1 VGRSARLTRYL
12 SKLMPVFRNSTVA
25 LLAAVLCFP
34 ASRALAQQQEGPG
47 ACALPDSI
55 AVEGQARIS
64 ADQVRSDA
72 ELATGV
78 ALNFKSI
85 QRAIRQLYATGNF
98 SDVKVVCR
106 VHDGPPILASI
117 VVQVVER
124 PILGDIEV
132 VGADRV
138 SGRTLKDKIELLIGR
153 PIDAA
158 LVAKTKQRIDSIY
171 EAAGFYLARV
181 TVDTTVV
188 GERSKVTFRVD
199 EGRRLAVSGVRVLG
213 LQNLAPADVVATMKT
228 KPEGFLWFRK
238 GEFDEDTFAGDLT
251 ERVPEFL
258 ARQGFIDGV
267 VERDT
272 LIVDRE
278 RGKGLVELSVRE
290 GPRYS
295 IGAFEALGNR
305 RFSSE
310 EIQRLYPFQPQAISL
325 TDRAKS
331 LLRRRGPSL
340 PPNTFDQSRWDDAT
354 RKVQT
359 AYSNEG
365 YIYARVRPIVDRD
378 TTAGNHVA
386 NLRWEIEEGQPAI
399 VNRVEII
406 GNDHT
411 VESCI
416 RNALL
421 IVPGDVFNQDRL
433 VRSYQNIANLGFF
446 ETPVPN
452 PDTRPDSTGDVDIIF
467 RVKEKQTGNVNFGAS
482 AGQGL
487 GVGGFIGLQQP
498 NLFGRCKS
506 GSLNWNFGRFQNNFQ
521 LSYTDPQIRLSQ
533 VSGTVS
539 AYRTQNR
546 FQGIGGFSNFN
557 GGFGQPIQT
566 GMSLQLGF
574 PVPQSPYT
582 RLFLSYGLESVRY
595 GSSGFLGD
603 VRSQFTGSN
612 IRSYVGATVGYDTR
626 IDLPFAS
633 AGGQRTFTAQFNGL
647 GGTSRFQRYSLDL
660 SNFATL
666 TQIGGSKPGSQP
678 IKIVAGVKVR
688 SGAVIGDAG
697 AFRFT
702 QQFNMGGVQ
711 FGEPLRGYPEFSI
724 TPDGFVPDASSN
736 QQAFNN
742 PGAAFFSSTAE
753 LGVRLNSSFY
763 VNTFV
768 DAGNVYRRVQQFDPS
783 RLFRGA
789 GIGLSTVT
797 PLGPLGLDWAYGFDR
812 IDTFGRKKPA
822 WQLHFRLGG
831 QSF

>member
-1 VGRSARLTRYL
+1 
-12 SKLMPVFRNSTVA
+12 MPVFRHSAAAIV
-25 LLAAVLCFP
+25 AAVLCLP
-34 ASRALAQQQEGPG
+34 VSRAHAQQEGPG

-55 AVEGQARIS
+55 VVAGNLRTTNEQIL
-64 ADQVRSDA
+64 SDA
-72 ELATGV
+72 EMATGV
-78 ALNFKSI
+78 ALNFKVV
-85 QRAIRQLYATGNF
+85 QRAIKALYATGNF
-98 SDVKVVCR
+98 SDVQVGCR
-106 VHDGPPILASI
+106 VHDGPPILATI
-117 VVQVVER
+117 VITVTER
-124 PILGDIEV
+124 PILGDVDVI
-132 VGADRV
+132 GGDRIATRV
-138 SGRTLKDKIELLIGR
+138 LKDKVDLLIGR
-153 PIDAA
+153 PVDAA
-158 LVAKTKQRIDSIY
+158 LVARTKQRLDSIY
-171 EAAGFYLARV
+171 EAAGYYLHRI
-181 TVDTTVV
+181 TVDTTAI
-188 GERSKVTFRVD
+188 GDQRAKVTFRVS
-199 EGRRLAVSGVRVLG
+199 EGRRLAVSGVRVNG
-213 LQNLAPADVVATMKT
+213 LKTLAPADVVATMKT

-238 GEFDEDTFAGDLT
+238 GEFDEDTFTGDLT
-251 ERVPEFL
+251 ERIPQFL

-272 LIVDRE
+272 LLVNRE
-278 RGKGLVELSVRE
+278 LGKGLLDLQIRE

-305 RFSSE
+305 RFSTE
-310 EIQRLYPFQPQAISL
+310 EIQRLYPFQPQSISL
-325 TDRAKS
+325 RERAFS
-331 LLRRRGPSL
+331 LLRRKGPSL
-340 PPNTFDQSRWDDAT
+340 PPNTFDQGRWEDGT
-354 RKVQT
+354 QKVQT

-378 TTAGNHVA
+378 TTAGKHVA

-399 VNRVEII
+399 VNRVEIL

-433 VRSYQNIANLGFF
+433 VRSFQNIGNLGFF
-446 ETPVPN
+446 ETPIPN

-521 LSYTDPQIRLSQ
+521 MAYTDPQIRLSQ
-533 VSGTVS
+533 VSGTLS

-566 GMSLQLGF
+566 GFSLQLGF
-574 PVPQSPYT
+574 PIPQSPYT
-582 RLFLSYGLESVRY
+582 RVFLTYGLEGVRF
-595 GSSGFLGD
+595 GASGFLGEQASQFSGAN
-603 VRSQFTGSN
+603 VRSYIGT
-612 IRSYVGATVGYDTR
+612 TLGYDTR

-633 AGGQRTFTAQFNGL
+633 AGAQRTFTAQFNGL
-647 GGTSRFQRYSLDL
+647 GGTSRFQRYSIDMR
-660 SNFATL
+660 NFATL
-666 TQIGGSKPGSQP
+666 TQIGGNKPGSQP
-678 IKIVAGVKVR
+678 IKVVAGLTVR
-688 SGAVIGDAG
+688 SGAVLGDAG

-724 TPDGFVPDASSN
+724 TPDGFLPDAN
-736 QQAFNN
+736 ANAAAFQN

-753 LGVRLNSSFY
+753 VGIRFNSMFY
-763 VNTFV
+763 INGFF
-768 DAGNVYRRVQQFDPS
+768 DAGNVYRRVQQFDPT

-797 PLGPLGLDWAYGFDR
+797 PLGPLGLDWARGLDR
-812 IDTFGRKKPA
+812 VDSFGRPAPA

-831 QSF
+831 QTF

>member
-1 VGRSARLTRYL
+1 
-12 SKLMPVFRNSTVA
+12 MPVFRRLACAIVA
-25 LLAAVLCFP
+25 TALSAPFSSAA
-34 ASRALAQQQEGPG
+34 AQQEGPG
-47 ACALPDSI
+47 PCALPDSI
-55 AVEGQARIS
+55 VPEGMTRVTAEQIRT
-64 ADQVRSDA
+64 DA
-72 ELATGV
+72 GLLPGT

-85 QRAIRQLYATGNF
+85 QRAIKQLYTTGAF
-98 SDVKVVCR
+98 SDVQIACR
-106 VHDGPPILASI
+106 VHDGPPIMATI
-117 VVQVVER
+117 VLRVTEH
-124 PILGDIEV
+124 PILGDVDV
-132 VGADRV
+132 VGGDRI
-138 SGRTLKDKIELLIGR
+138 STRTLKDKVELLIGR
-153 PIDAA
+153 PVDAS
-158 LVAKTKQRIDSIY
+158 LVAKTRQRLDSIY
-171 EAAGFYLARV
+171 EAAGYFLARV
-181 TVDTTVV
+181 TVDTTAMPD
-188 GERSKVTFRVD
+188 ERVKIVFRVD
-199 EGRRLAVSGVRVLG
+199 EGRRLAISGIRVTG
-213 LQNLAPADVVATMKT
+213 LTNLAPADVVAAMKT

-238 GEFDEDTFAGDLT
+238 GEFDEDAFAGDLT
-251 ERVPEFL
+251 ERIPEFL
-258 ARQGFIDGV
+258 GKQGFIDGA

-272 LIVDRE
+272 LVVDRE
-278 RGKGLVELSVRE
+278 RGKGLIELGVRE

-295 IGAFEALGNR
+295 IGSFEAIGNR
-305 RFSSE
+305 RFSTE
-310 EIQRLYPFQPQAISL
+310 EIQRLYPFQAQAVSL
-325 TDRAKS
+325 TARAKS
-331 LLRRRGPSL
+331 LLRRKGPSL
-340 PPNTFDQSRWDDAT
+340 PPNTFDQGRWDEGT

-378 TTAGNHVA
+378 TTGGKHVA
-386 NLRWEIEEGQPAI
+386 NLRWEVEEGQPAI
-399 VNRVEII
+399 VNRVEIL

-433 VRSYQNIANLGFF
+433 IRSYQNLSNLGFF
-446 ETPVPN
+446 ESPVPN
-452 PDTRPDSTGDVDIIF
+452 PDTRPDSSGDVDIIF

-521 LSYTDPQIRLSQ
+521 MSYTDPQIRLSQ
-533 VSGTVS
+533 VSGTLS

-566 GMSLQLGF
+566 GFSLQLGF
-574 PVPQSPYT
+574 PIPQSPYT
-582 RLFLSYGLESVRY
+582 RLFVTYGLEAVRF
-595 GSSGFLGD
+595 GASGFLGEA
-603 VRSQFTGSN
+603 RQQFTGSN
-612 IRSYVGATVGYDTR
+612 VRSYVGGSLGYDTR
-626 IDLPFAS
+626 VDLPFAS
-633 AGGQRTFTAQFNGL
+633 AGSQRTFTAQFNGL

-660 SNFATL
+660 KNYATIA
-666 TQIGGSKPGSQP
+666 QIGGSKPGSQP
-678 IKIVAGVKVR
+678 IKIVAGLTVR
-688 SGAVIGDAG
+688 SGAVLGQSG

-724 TPDGFVPDASSN
+724 TPDGYLADANTN
-736 QQAFNN
+736 QSAFNN

-753 LGVRLNSSFY
+753 VGIRFNSAFY
-763 VNTFV
+763 VNGFF
-768 DAGNVYRRVQQFDPS
+768 DAGNVYRRVQQFDPT
-783 RLFRGA
+783 RLFRGT

-797 PLGPLGLDWAYGFDR
+797 PLGPLGLDWAYGMDR
-812 IDTFGRKKPA
+812 VDLSGRPAPA

>member
-1 VGRSARLTRYL
+1 M
-12 SKLMPVFRNSTVA
+12 LMPVFRHSA
-25 LLAAVLCFP
+25 AAILAAVLCLP
-34 ASRALAQQQEGPG
+34 LSRAAAQQEGPG
-47 ACALPDSI
+47 PCALPDSI
-55 AVEGQARIS
+55 VVEGNLRVTN
-64 ADQVRSDA
+64 DQILSDA

-78 ALNFKSI
+78 ALNFKGV
-85 QRAIRQLYATGNF
+85 QRAIKQLYASGSF
-98 SDVKVVCR
+98 SDVQVGCR

-117 VVQVVER
+117 VIRVVER
-124 PILGDIEV
+124 PILGDVDVI
-132 VGADRV
+132 GGDRIPT
-138 SGRTLKDKIELLIGR
+138 RTLKDKVELLIGR
-153 PIDAA
+153 PVDAA
-158 LVAKTKQRIDSIY
+158 QVANTKQRIDSIY
-171 EAAGFYLARV
+171 EAAGYYLARV
-181 TVDTTVV
+181 TVDTTSL
-188 GERSKVTFRVD
+188 GDQRAKITFRVS
-199 EGRRLAVSGVRVLG
+199 EGRRLAVSGVRVNG
-213 LQNLAPADVVATMKT
+213 LKTLAPADVVSTMKT

-238 GEFDEDTFAGDLT
+238 GEFDEDAFAGDLT
-251 ERVPEFL
+251 ERIPEYL
-258 ARQGFIDGV
+258 ARQGFIDGI

-272 LIVDRE
+272 LLVDRE
-278 RGKGLVELSVRE
+278 RGKGMIELTLRE

-295 IGAFEALGNR
+295 LGTFEALGNR

-310 EIQRLYPFQPQAISL
+310 EIQRLYPFQPQSISL
-325 TDRAKS
+325 TSRAKS
-331 LLRRRGPSL
+331 LLRRRGPSA
-340 PPNTFDQSRWDDAT
+340 PPNTFDQGRWT
-354 RKVQT
+354 EGTQKVQT

-378 TTAGNHVA
+378 TTGGKNVA

-399 VNRVEII
+399 VNRVDIL

-416 RNALL
+416 RNALQIL
-421 IVPGDVFNQDRL
+421 PGDVFSQDRL

-521 LSYTDPQIRLSQ
+521 LAYTDPQIRLSQ

-546 FQGIGGFSNFN
+546 YQGIGGFSNFN

-566 GMSLQLGF
+566 GISLQLGF
-574 PVPQSPYT
+574 PVPQSPYI

-595 GSSGFLGD
+595 GSSGFLGEQAA
-603 VRSQFTGSN
+603 QFSGAN
-612 IRSYVGATVGYDTR
+612 IRSYVGATLGYDTR
-626 IDLPFAS
+626 VDLPFAS
-633 AGGQRTFTAQFNGL
+633 AGAQRTFTAQFNGL

-660 SNFATL
+660 KNYATIA
-666 TQIGGSKPGSQP
+666 QFGGSKPGSQP
-678 IKIVAGVKVR
+678 IKVVAGVTVR
-688 SGAVIGDAG
+688 SGAVLGNAG

-702 QQFNMGGVQ
+702 QQFNLGGVQ

-724 TPDGFVPDASSN
+724 TPDGYLPDANSN
-736 QQAFNN
+736 SAAFNN

-753 LGVRLNSSFY
+753 MGIRFNGMFY
-763 VNTFV
+763 VNGFF
-768 DAGNVYRRVQQFDPS
+768 DAGNVYRRVQQFNPT
-783 RLFRGA
+783 RLFRGT

-797 PLGPLGLDWAYGFDR
+797 PLGPLGLDWAYGMDR
-812 IDTFGRKKPA
+812 IDNLGRPAPA

-831 QSF
+831 QQF

>member
-1 VGRSARLTRYL
+1 
-12 SKLMPVFRNSTVA
+12 MPVFRHSTAAIV
-25 LLAAVLCFP
+25 AAVLCLPF
-34 ASRALAQQQEGPG
+34 SRAQAQQQEGPG

-55 AVEGQARIS
+55 AVEGNLRITNE
-64 ADQVRSDA
+64 QILSDA
-72 ELATGV
+72 EMATGV
-78 ALNFKSI
+78 ALNFKVV
-85 QRAIRQLYATGNF
+85 QRAIKALYATGNF
-98 SDVKVVCR
+98 SDVQVGCR

-117 VVQVVER
+117 VIRVTER
-124 PILGDIEV
+124 PILGDVDVI
-132 VGADRV
+132 GGDRIPTRV
-138 SGRTLKDKIELLIGR
+138 LKDKVDLLIGR
-153 PIDAA
+153 PLDAA
-158 LVAKTKQRIDSIY
+158 LVARTKQRLDSIY
-171 EAAGFYLARV
+171 EAAGYYLHRI
-181 TVDTTVV
+181 TVDTTEI
-188 GERSKVTFRVD
+188 GEQRAKVTFRVS
-199 EGRRLAVSGVRVLG
+199 EGRRLAVSGVRVTG
-213 LQNLAPADVVATMKT
+213 LRSLAPADVVATMKT

-238 GEFDEDTFAGDLT
+238 GEFDEDKFTGDLT
-251 ERVPEFL
+251 ERIPQFL

-272 LIVDRE
+272 LLVDRDL
-278 RGKGLVELSVRE
+278 GKGLVDVQLRE
-290 GPRYS
+290 GPRYA
-295 IGAFEALGNR
+295 IGSFEALGNR

-310 EIQRLYPFQPQAISL
+310 EIQRLYPFQPQSISL
-325 TDRAKS
+325 RERAVS
-331 LLRRRGPSL
+331 LLRKKGPSL
-340 PPNTFDQSRWDDAT
+340 PPNTFDQGRWEEGT
-354 RKVQT
+354 QKVQT

-365 YIYARVRPIVDRD
+365 YIYARVRPVVDRD
-378 TTAGNHVA
+378 TTAGKHVA

-399 VNRVEII
+399 VNRVEIL

-433 VRSYQNIANLGFF
+433 VRSYQNIGNLGFF

-521 LSYTDPQIRLSQ
+521 LAYTDPQIRLSQ
-533 VSGTVS
+533 VSGTIS

-566 GMSLQLGF
+566 GFSVQLGF

-582 RLFLSYGLESVRY
+582 RVFLTYGLESVRF
-595 GSSGFLGD
+595 GSSGFLGEQAA
-603 VRSQFTGSN
+603 QFTGAN
-612 IRSYVGATVGYDTR
+612 VRSYVGTTVGYDTR
-626 IDLPFAS
+626 VDLPFAS
-633 AGGQRTFTAQFNGL
+633 AGAQRTFTAQFNGL
-647 GGTSRFQRYSLDL
+647 GGTSRFQRFSLDL
-660 SNFATL
+660 RNYATL
-666 TQIGGSKPGSQP
+666 TQFGGSKPGSQP
-678 IKIVAGVKVR
+678 IKVVAGLTMK
-688 SGAVIGDAG
+688 SGAVLGNAG

-724 TPDGFVPDASSN
+724 TPDGFLPDANSN
-736 QQAFNN
+736 SAAFQN
-742 PGAAFFSSTAE
+742 PGAAFFSTTAE
-753 LGVRLNSSFY
+753 VGIRFNSMFY
-763 VNTFV
+763 INGFF
-768 DAGNVYRRVQQFDPS
+768 DAGNVYRRVQQFDPT
-783 RLFRGA
+783 RLFRGT

-797 PLGPLGLDWAYGFDR
+797 PLGPLGLDWARGLDR
-812 IDTFGRKKPA
+812 VDASGRPAPA

>member
-1 VGRSARLTRYL
+1 
-12 SKLMPVFRNSTVA
+12 M
-25 LLAAVLCFP
+25 AAVLCLP
-34 ASRALAQQQEGPG
+34 LSRAQAQQEGPG

-55 AVEGQARIS
+55 VVEGNLRITN
-64 ADQVRSDA
+64 DQILSDA
-72 ELATGV
+72 EMATGV
-78 ALNFKSI
+78 ALNFKVV
-85 QRAIRQLYATGNF
+85 QRAIKQLYATGNF
-98 SDVKVVCR
+98 SDVQVGCR
-106 VHDGPPILASI
+106 VHDGPPILATI
-117 VVQVVER
+117 VISVAER
-124 PILGDIEV
+124 PILGDVDV
-132 VGADRV
+132 VGGDRIPT
-138 SGRTLKDKIELLIGR
+138 RTLKDKVDLLIGR
-153 PIDAA
+153 PLDAA
-158 LVAKTKQRIDSIY
+158 LVARTKQRLDSIY
-171 EAAGFYLARV
+171 EAAGYYLHRI
-181 TVDTTVV
+181 TVDTAEM
-188 GERSKVTFRVD
+188 GEQRAKVTFRVS
-199 EGRRLAVSGVRVLG
+199 EGRRLAVSGVRVNG
-213 LQNLAPADVVATMKT
+213 LTNLAPADVVSTMKT

-238 GEFDEDTFAGDLT
+238 GEFDEDTFTGDLT
-251 ERVPEFL
+251 ERIPQL
-258 ARQGFIDGV
+258 LGRQGFIDGV

-278 RGKGLVELSVRE
+278 RGKGLVDLSIRE
-290 GPRYS
+290 GPRYALGS
-295 IGAFEALGNR
+295 FEALGNR
-305 RFSSE
+305 RFSTE
-310 EIQRLYPFQPQAISL
+310 EIQRLYPFQPQSISL
-325 TDRAKS
+325 RERAMS
-331 LLRRRGPSL
+331 LLRKKGPST
-340 PPNTFDQSRWDDAT
+340 PPNTFDQGRWEEGT
-354 RKVQT
+354 QKVQT

-378 TTAGNHVA
+378 TTGGKHVA

-399 VNRVEII
+399 VNRVEIL

-433 VRSYQNIANLGFF
+433 VRSYQNIGNLGFF

-506 GSLNWNFGRFQNNFQ
+506 GSLNWNFGRYQNNFQ
-521 LSYTDPQIRLSQ
+521 LAYTDPQIRLSQ
-533 VSGTVS
+533 VSGTIS

-546 FQGIGGFSNFN
+546 YQGIGGFSNFN
-557 GGFGQPIQT
+557 GGYGQPIQT
-566 GMSLQLGF
+566 GFSLQLGF

-582 RLFLSYGLESVRY
+582 RLFLTYGLESVRF

-603 VRSQFTGSN
+603 LAQQFTGSN
-612 IRSYVGATVGYDTR
+612 IRSYVGSTLGYDTR

-633 AGGQRTFTAQFNGL
+633 AGAQRTFTAQFNGL
-647 GGTSRFQRYSLDL
+647 GGTSRFQRYSIDL
-660 SNFATL
+660 KNYATL
-666 TQIGGSKPGSQP
+666 TQFGGSKPGSQP
-678 IKIVAGVKVR
+678 IKVVAGLTVR
-688 SGAVIGDAG
+688 SGAVLGSAG
-697 AFRFT
+697 AFRYT

-724 TPDGFVPDASSN
+724 TPDGYLPDANTNAS
-736 QQAFNN
+736 AFNN

-753 LGVRLNSSFY
+753 VGIRFNSMFY
-763 VNTFV
+763 INGFF
-768 DAGNVYRRVQQFDPS
+768 DAGNVYRRVQQFDPT
-783 RLFRGA
+783 RLFRGT

-797 PLGPLGLDWAYGFDR
+797 PLGPLGLDWARGLDR
-812 IDTFGRKKPA
+812 VDSFGRPAPA

>member
-1 VGRSARLTRYL
+1 
-12 SKLMPVFRNSTVA
+12 MPVFRHLACALVA
-25 LLAAVLCFP
+25 TALSAPLARVA
-34 ASRALAQQQEGPG
+34 AQQEGPG
-47 ACALPDSI
+47 PCALPDSI
-55 AVEGQARIS
+55 VAEGMSRVS
-64 ADQVRSDA
+64 AEQIRTDA
-72 ELATGV
+72 GLLPGT

-85 QRAIRQLYATGNF
+85 QRAIKQLYATGAF
-98 SDVKVVCR
+98 SDVQVTCR
-106 VHDGPPILASI
+106 VHEGPPILATI
-117 VVQVVER
+117 VLKVAEHPV
-124 PILGDIEV
+124 LGDVDV
-132 VGADRV
+132 VGGDRI
-138 SGRTLKDKIELLIGR
+138 STRTLKDKVDLLIGR
-153 PIDAA
+153 PLDAS
-158 LVAKTKQRIDSIY
+158 LVAKTKQRLDSIY
-171 EAAGFYLARV
+171 EAAGYYLARV
-181 TVDTTVV
+181 RVDTSAMDDARVKIV
-188 GERSKVTFRVD
+188 FRVE
-199 EGRRLAVSGVRVLG
+199 EGRRLAVSGIRVLG
-213 LQNLAPADVVATMKT
+213 LENLAPGDVVASMKT

-238 GEFDEDTFAGDLT
+238 GEFDEDAYAGDLT
-251 ERVPEFL
+251 ERIPEL
-258 ARQGFIDGV
+258 LGKQGFIDGT

-278 RGKGLVELSVRE
+278 RGKGMVELSVRE
-290 GPRYS
+290 GPRYTL
-295 IGAFEALGNR
+295 GTFEAIGNR

-310 EIQRLYPFQPQAISL
+310 EIQRLYPFQAQALSL
-325 TDRAKS
+325 TDRAKA
-331 LLRRRGPSL
+331 LLRRKGPSL
-340 PPNTFDQSRWDDAT
+340 PPNTFDQGRWSEGT

-365 YIYARVRPIVDRD
+365 YIYARVRDIVDRD
-378 TTAGNHVA
+378 TVGGKHVA

-399 VNRVEII
+399 VNRVEIL

-433 VRSYQNIANLGFF
+433 IRSYQNLSNLGFF

-467 RVKEKQTGNVNFGAS
+467 RVKEKQTGNINFGAS

-506 GSLNWNFGRFQNNFQ
+506 GALNWNFGRFQNNFQ
-521 LSYTDPQIRLSQ
+521 MSYTDPQIRLSQ
-533 VSGTVS
+533 VSGTIN

-566 GMSLQLGF
+566 GFSLQLGF
-574 PVPQSPYT
+574 PIPQSPFT
-582 RLFLSYGLESVRY
+582 RLFLTYGLESVAF
-595 GSSGFLGD
+595 GASGFLGEQ
-603 VRSQFTGSN
+603 RQQFSGRN
-612 IRSYVGATVGYDTR
+612 IRSYIGASLGYDTR
-626 IDLPFAS
+626 VDLPFAS
-633 AGGQRTFTAQFNGL
+633 AGAQRTLTAQFNGL

-660 SNFATL
+660 RNFATIA
-666 TQIGGSKPGSQP
+666 QIGGTKPGSQP
-678 IKIVAGVKVR
+678 IKIVTGLTVR
-688 SGAVIGDAG
+688 SGAVLGSAG

-724 TPDGFVPDASSN
+724 TPDGFLADANSN
-736 QQAFNN
+736 PAAFNN

-753 LGVRLNSSFY
+753 VGIRFNSMFY
-763 VNTFV
+763 VNGFY
-768 DAGNVYRRVQQFDPS
+768 DAGNVYRRVQQFDPT
-783 RLFRGA
+783 RLFRGS

-812 IDTFGRKKPA
+812 VDRQGRPAPA

-831 QSF
+831 QAF

>member
-1 VGRSARLTRYL
+1 
-12 SKLMPVFRNSTVA
+12 MPVFRHSTAAIV
-25 LLAAVLCFP
+25 AAVLCLPF
-34 ASRALAQQQEGPG
+34 SRAQAQQQEGPG

-55 AVEGQARIS
+55 AVEGNLRITNE
-64 ADQVRSDA
+64 QILSDA
-72 ELATGV
+72 EMATGV
-78 ALNFKSI
+78 ALNFKVV
-85 QRAIRQLYATGNF
+85 QRAIKALYATGNF
-98 SDVKVVCR
+98 SDVQVGCR

-117 VVQVVER
+117 VIRVTER
-124 PILGDIEV
+124 PILGDVDVI
-132 VGADRV
+132 GGDRIPTRV
-138 SGRTLKDKIELLIGR
+138 LKDKVDLLIGR
-153 PIDAA
+153 PLDAA
-158 LVAKTKQRIDSIY
+158 LVARTKQRLDSIY
-171 EAAGFYLARV
+171 EAAGYYLHRI
-181 TVDTTVV
+181 TVDTTEI
-188 GERSKVTFRVD
+188 GEQRAKVTFRVS
-199 EGRRLAVSGVRVLG
+199 EGRRLAVSGVRVTG
-213 LQNLAPADVVATMKT
+213 LRSLAPADVVATMKT

-238 GEFDEDTFAGDLT
+238 GEFDEDKFTGDLT
-251 ERVPEFL
+251 ERIPQFL

-272 LIVDRE
+272 LLVDRDL
-278 RGKGLVELSVRE
+278 GKGLVDVQLRE
-290 GPRYS
+290 GPRYA
-295 IGAFEALGNR
+295 IGSFEALGNR

-310 EIQRLYPFQPQAISL
+310 EIQRLYPFQPQSISWRE
-325 TDRAKS
+325 RAVS
-331 LLRRRGPSL
+331 LLRKKGPSL
-340 PPNTFDQSRWDDAT
+340 PPNTFDQGRWEEGT
-354 RKVQT
+354 QKVQT

-365 YIYARVRPIVDRD
+365 YIYARVRPVVDRD
-378 TTAGNHVA
+378 TTAGKHVA

-399 VNRVEII
+399 VNRVEIL

-433 VRSYQNIANLGFF
+433 VRSYQNIGNLGFF

-521 LSYTDPQIRLSQ
+521 LAYTDPQIRLSQ
-533 VSGTVS
+533 VSGTIS

-566 GMSLQLGF
+566 GFSVQLGF

-582 RLFLSYGLESVRY
+582 RVFLTYGLESVRF
-595 GSSGFLGD
+595 GSSGFLGEQAA
-603 VRSQFTGSN
+603 QFTGAN
-612 IRSYVGATVGYDTR
+612 VRSYVGTTVGYDTR
-626 IDLPFAS
+626 VDLPFAS
-633 AGGQRTFTAQFNGL
+633 AGAQRTFTAQFNGL
-647 GGTSRFQRYSLDL
+647 GGTSRFQRFSLDL
-660 SNFATL
+660 RNYATL
-666 TQIGGSKPGSQP
+666 TQFGGSKPGSQP
-678 IKIVAGVKVR
+678 IKVVAGLTMK
-688 SGAVIGDAG
+688 SGAVLGNAG

-724 TPDGFVPDASSN
+724 TPDGFLPDANNNSA
-736 QQAFNN
+736 AFQN
-742 PGAAFFSSTAE
+742 PGAAFFSTTAE
-753 LGVRLNSSFY
+753 VGIRFNSMFY
-763 VNTFV
+763 INGFF
-768 DAGNVYRRVQQFDPS
+768 DAGNVYRRVQQFDPT
-783 RLFRGA
+783 RLFRGT

-797 PLGPLGLDWAYGFDR
+797 PLGPLGLDWARGLDR
-812 IDTFGRKKPA
+812 VDASGRPAPA

>member
-1 VGRSARLTRYL
+1 
-12 SKLMPVFRNSTVA
+12 MPVFRHSAAAIV
-25 LLAAVLCFP
+25 AAVLILPF
-34 ASRALAQQQEGPG
+34 SRAQAQQEGPG

-55 AVEGQARIS
+55 AVEGNLRATN
-64 ADQVRSDA
+64 DQILSDA

-78 ALNFKSI
+78 ALNFKSV
-85 QRAIRQLYATGNF
+85 QRAIKQLFATGNF
-98 SDVKVVCR
+98 SDVQVACR
-106 VHDGPPILASI
+106 VHEGPPTLATI
-117 VVQVVER
+117 VVKVTER
-124 PILGDIEV
+124 PILGDVDV
-132 VGADRV
+132 VGGDRIPT
-138 SGRTLKDKIELLIGR
+138 RTLKDKVDLLIGR
-153 PIDAA
+153 PVDPA
-158 LVAKTKQRIDSIY
+158 LVARTKQRLDSIY
-171 EAAGFYLARV
+171 EAAGYYLHRI
-181 TVDTTVV
+181 TVDTAMIADQ
-188 GERSKVTFRVD
+188 RAKLTFRVS
-199 EGRRLAVSGVRVLG
+199 EGRRLAVSGVTVNG
-213 LQNLAPADVVATMKT
+213 LTNLAPVDVVATMKT

-238 GEFDEDTFAGDLT
+238 GEFDEDTYSGDLT
-251 ERVPEFL
+251 ERIPEFL
-258 ARQGFIDGV
+258 GRQGFIDGS

-278 RGKGLVELSVRE
+278 RGKGLVDLTVRE

-295 IGAFEALGNR
+295 LGSFEALGNR
-305 RFSSE
+305 RFSTA
-310 EIQRLYPFQPQAISL
+310 EIDRLYPFQPQAISL
-325 TDRAKS
+325 TERAMS
-331 LLRRRGPSL
+331 LLRRKGPSL
-340 PPNTFDQSRWDDAT
+340 PPNTFDQGRWDEGT
-354 RKVQT
+354 KKVQT

-365 YIYARVRPIVDRD
+365 YIYARVRPVVDRD
-378 TTAGNHVA
+378 TTGGKHVA

-399 VNRVEII
+399 VNRVEIL

-433 VRSYQNIANLGFF
+433 VRSYQNLGNLGFF

-521 LSYTDPQIRLSQ
+521 LAYTDPQIRLSQ
-533 VSGTVS
+533 VSGTLS
-539 AYRTQNR
+539 AYHTQNR

-566 GMSLQLGF
+566 GASLQLGF
-574 PVPQSPYT
+574 PIPQSPYT
-582 RLFLSYGLESVRY
+582 RLFLSYGLESVRF
-595 GSSGFLGD
+595 GSSGFLGEQA
-603 VRSQFTGSN
+603 SQFTGAN
-612 IRSYVGATVGYDTR
+612 VRSYVGATVGYDTR
-626 IDLPFAS
+626 VDLPFAS
-633 AGGQRTFTAQFNGL
+633 AGAQRTFTAQFNGL

-660 SNFATL
+660 KNFATL
-666 TQIGGSKPGSQP
+666 TQFGGSKPGSQP
-678 IKIVAGVKVR
+678 IKIVAGLTVK
-688 SGAVIGDAG
+688 SGAVLGSAG

-724 TPDGFVPDASSN
+724 TPDGFQADATNN
-736 QQAFNN
+736 QSAFNN
-742 PGAAFFSSTAE
+742 PGAAFFSTTAE
-753 LGVRLNSSFY
+753 IGIRFNSMFY
-763 VNTFV
+763 VNGFY
-768 DAGNVYRRVQQFDPS
+768 DAGNVYRRVQQFDPT
-783 RLFRGA
+783 RLFRGT

-797 PLGPLGLDWAYGFDR
+797 PLGPLGLDWAYGLDR
-812 IDTFGRKKPA
+812 VDSFGRPAPA

>member
-1 VGRSARLTRYL
+1 
-12 SKLMPVFRNSTVA
+12 MPVFRHLAAASV
-25 LLAAVLCFP
+25 AAVLCLP
-34 ASRALAQQQEGPG
+34 LTTAAAQQQEGPG
-47 ACALPDSI
+47 PCALPDSI
-55 AVEGQARIS
+55 AAEGNLRVTNQQMLTD
-64 ADQVRSDA
+64 AD
-72 ELATGV
+72 LATGV
-78 ALNFKSI
+78 ALNFKSV
-85 QRAIRQLYATGNF
+85 QRAIKALYATGNF
-98 SDVKVVCR
+98 SDVRVGCR
-106 VHDGPPILASI
+106 VHDGPPILATI
-117 VVQVVER
+117 VLSVVER
-124 PILGDIEV
+124 PILGDVDVI
-132 VGADRV
+132 GGDRI
-138 SGRTLKDKIELLIGR
+138 STGTLKDKVDLLIGR
-153 PIDAA
+153 PLDAA
-158 LVAKTKQRIDSIY
+158 LVARTKQRLDSIY
-171 EAAGFYLARV
+171 EAAGYYLHRI
-181 TVDTTVV
+181 TVDTTPL
-188 GERSKVTFRVD
+188 GEQRAKVTFRVS
-199 EGRRLAVSGVRVLG
+199 EGRRLAVSGVRVNG

-238 GEFDEDTFAGDLT
+238 GEFDEDEFGGDLT
-251 ERVPEFL
+251 ERIPAFL

-278 RGKGLVELSVRE
+278 RGKGMVDLTVRE
-290 GPRYS
+290 GPRYALGS
-295 IGAFEALGNR
+295 FEALGNR
-305 RFSSE
+305 RFSTE
-310 EIQRLYPFQPQAISL
+310 EIQRLYPFQPQSISL
-325 TDRAKS
+325 RERAVS
-331 LLRRRGPSL
+331 LLRRKGPSL
-340 PPNTFDQSRWDDAT
+340 PPNTFDQGRWEEGT
-354 RKVQT
+354 QKVQT

-378 TTAGNHVA
+378 TAGGKHVA

-399 VNRVEII
+399 VNRVEIL

-433 VRSYQNIANLGFF
+433 VRSYQNIGNLGFF

-452 PDTRPDSTGDVDIIF
+452 PDTRPDSSGDVDIIF

-487 GVGGFIGLQQP
+487 GIGGFIGLQQP

-521 LSYTDPQIRLSQ
+521 LAYTDPQIRLSQ
-533 VSGTVS
+533 VSGTLS

-546 FQGIGGFSNFN
+546 YQGIGGFSNFN

-566 GMSLQLGF
+566 GFSLQLGF

-582 RLFLSYGLESVRY
+582 RLFVSYGLESVRF
-595 GSSGFLGD
+595 GSSGFLGEQS
-603 VRSQFTGSN
+603 SQFTGAN
-612 IRSYVGATVGYDTR
+612 IRSYVGATAGYDTR
-626 IDLPFAS
+626 VDLPFAS
-633 AGGQRTFTAQFNGL
+633 AGAQRTFTAQFNGL

-660 SNFATL
+660 KNYATL
-666 TQIGGSKPGSQP
+666 AQIGGNKPGSQP
-678 IKIVAGVKVR
+678 IKLVAGLTVR
-688 SGAVIGDAG
+688 SGAVLGQAG

-724 TPDGFVPDASSN
+724 TPDGYLPDANSN
-736 QQAFNN
+736 SAAFNN

-753 LGVRLNSSFY
+753 VGIRFNGMFY
-763 VNTFV
+763 VNGFF
-768 DAGNVYRRVQQFDPS
+768 DAGNVYRRVQQFDPT
-783 RLFRGA
+783 RLFRGT

-797 PLGPLGLDWAYGFDR
+797 PLGPLGLDWAYGMDR
-812 IDTFGRKKPA
+812 VDTFGRPKPA

>member
-1 VGRSARLTRYL
+1 
-12 SKLMPVFRNSTVA
+12 MPVFRHSAAAIV
-25 LLAAVLCFP
+25 AAVLCLPF
-34 ASRALAQQQEGPG
+34 SRAQAQQEGPG

-55 AVEGQARIS
+55 VVAGNLRTTNEQIL
-64 ADQVRSDA
+64 SDA
-72 ELATGV
+72 EMATGV
-78 ALNFKSI
+78 ALNFKVV
-85 QRAIRQLYATGNF
+85 QRAIKALYATGNF
-98 SDVKVVCR
+98 SDVQVGCR
-106 VHDGPPILASI
+106 VHDGPPILATI
-117 VVQVVER
+117 VITVTER
-124 PILGDIEV
+124 PILGDVDVI
-132 VGADRV
+132 GGDRIATRV
-138 SGRTLKDKIELLIGR
+138 LKDKIDLLIGR
-153 PIDAA
+153 PVDAA
-158 LVAKTKQRIDSIY
+158 LVARTKQRLDSIY
-171 EAAGFYLARV
+171 EAAGYYLHRI
-181 TVDTTVV
+181 TVDTTEI
-188 GERSKVTFRVD
+188 GDQRAKVTFRVS
-199 EGRRLAVSGVRVLG
+199 EGRRLAVSGVRVNG
-213 LQNLAPADVVATMKT
+213 LKTLAPADVVATMQT

-238 GEFDEDTFAGDLT
+238 GEFDEDTFTGDLT
-251 ERVPEFL
+251 ERIPQFL

-272 LIVDRE
+272 LLVNRDL
-278 RGKGLVELSVRE
+278 GKGLVDLQIRE

-305 RFSSE
+305 RFSTE
-310 EIQRLYPFQPQAISL
+310 EIQRLYPFQPQSISL
-325 TDRAKS
+325 RERAVS
-331 LLRRRGPSL
+331 LLRKKGPSL
-340 PPNTFDQSRWDDAT
+340 PPNTFDQGRWEDGT
-354 RKVQT
+354 QKVQT

-378 TTAGNHVA
+378 TTAGKHVA

-399 VNRVEII
+399 VNRVEIL

-433 VRSYQNIANLGFF
+433 VRSFQNIGNLGFF
-446 ETPVPN
+446 ETPIPN

-521 LSYTDPQIRLSQ
+521 MAYTDPQIRLSQ
-533 VSGTVS
+533 VSGTLS

-566 GMSLQLGF
+566 GFSLQLGF
-574 PVPQSPYT
+574 PIPQSPYT
-582 RLFLSYGLESVRY
+582 RVFLTYGLESVRF
-595 GSSGFLGD
+595 GASGFLGEQASQFSGAN
-603 VRSQFTGSN
+603 VRSYIGT
-612 IRSYVGATVGYDTR
+612 TLGYDTR

-633 AGGQRTFTAQFNGL
+633 AGAQRTFTAQFNGL
-647 GGTSRFQRYSLDL
+647 GGTSRFQRYSIDMR
-660 SNFATL
+660 NFATL
-666 TQIGGSKPGSQP
+666 TQIGGNKPGSQP
-678 IKIVAGVKVR
+678 IKVVAGLTVR
-688 SGAVIGDAG
+688 SGAVLGDAG

-724 TPDGFVPDASSN
+724 TPDGFLPDAN
-736 QQAFNN
+736 ANAAAFQN

-753 LGVRLNSSFY
+753 VGIRFNSMFY
-763 VNTFV
+763 INGFF
-768 DAGNVYRRVQQFDPS
+768 DAGNVYRRVQQFDPT

-797 PLGPLGLDWAYGFDR
+797 PLGPLGLDWARGLDR
-812 IDTFGRKKPA
+812 VDSFGRPAPA

-831 QSF
+831 QTF

>member
-1 VGRSARLTRYL
+1 
-12 SKLMPVFRNSTVA
+12 MPVFRHSAAAIV
-25 LLAAVLCFP
+25 AAVLCLP
-34 ASRALAQQQEGPG
+34 LSRAMAQQEGPG

-55 AVEGQARIS
+55 VVEGNLRITN
-64 ADQVRSDA
+64 DQILSDA
-72 ELATGV
+72 EMATGV
-78 ALNFKSI
+78 ALNFKVV
-85 QRAIRQLYATGNF
+85 QRAIKALYATGNF
-98 SDVKVVCR
+98 SDVQVGCR

-117 VVQVVER
+117 VLRVAEH
-124 PILGDIEV
+124 PILGDVDVI
-132 VGADRV
+132 GGDRV
-138 SGRTLKDKIELLIGR
+138 PNRTLKDKVDLLIGR
-153 PIDAA
+153 PVDAA
-158 LVAKTKQRIDSIY
+158 LVARTKQRLDSIY
-171 EAAGFYLARV
+171 EAAGYYLHRV
-181 TVDTTVV
+181 TVDTTMI
-188 GERSKVTFRVD
+188 GDQRAKITFRVS
-199 EGRRLAVSGVRVLG
+199 EGRRLAVSGVRITG
-213 LQNLAPADVVATMKT
+213 LQTLAPADVVATMKT

-238 GEFDEDTFAGDLT
+238 GEFDEDTFTGDLT
-251 ERVPEFL
+251 ERIPQFL

-267 VERDT
+267 VERDS
-272 LIVDRE
+272 LLVDRE
-278 RGKGLVELSVRE
+278 LGKGLVDVQLRE
-290 GPRYS
+290 GPRYA
-295 IGAFEALGNR
+295 IGSFEALGNR
-305 RFSSE
+305 RFSTE
-310 EIQRLYPFQPQAISL
+310 EIQRLYPFQPQTISL
-325 TDRAKS
+325 RERAVS
-331 LLRRRGPSL
+331 LLRKKGPSL
-340 PPNTFDQSRWDDAT
+340 PPNTFDQGRWEDGT
-354 RKVQT
+354 QKVQT

-378 TTAGNHVA
+378 TTGGKHVA

-399 VNRVEII
+399 VNRVEIL

-433 VRSYQNIANLGFF
+433 VRSYQNIGNLGFF

-521 LSYTDPQIRLSQ
+521 LAYTDPQIRLSQ

-566 GMSLQLGF
+566 GFSVQLGF

-582 RLFLSYGLESVRY
+582 RLFLTYGLESVRF
-595 GSSGFLGD
+595 GESGFLGE
-603 VRSQFTGSN
+603 VASQFSGAN
-612 IRSYVGATVGYDTR
+612 VRSYVGTTVGYDTR
-626 IDLPFAS
+626 VDLPFAS
-633 AGGQRTFTAQFNGL
+633 AGAQRTFTAQFNGL
-647 GGTSRFQRYSLDL
+647 GGTSRFQRYSLDFR
-660 SNFATL
+660 NYATL
-666 TQIGGSKPGSQP
+666 TQFGGNKPGSQP
-678 IKIVAGVKVR
+678 IKVVAGLTVR
-688 SGAVIGDAG
+688 SGAVLGSAG

-724 TPDGFVPDASSN
+724 TPSGFLPDANANS
-736 QQAFNN
+736 QAFQN

-753 LGVRLNSSFY
+753 VGIRFNSMFY
-763 VNTFV
+763 INGFF
-768 DAGNVYRRVQQFDPS
+768 DAGNVYRRVQQFDPT
-783 RLFRGA
+783 RLFRGT

-797 PLGPLGLDWAYGFDR
+797 PLGPLGLDWARGLDR
-812 IDTFGRKKPA
+812 VDSFGRPAPA

>member
-1 VGRSARLTRYL
+1 
-12 SKLMPVFRNSTVA
+12 MPVFRHSAAAIV
-25 LLAAVLCFP
+25 AAVLCLPF
-34 ASRALAQQQEGPG
+34 SRAQAQQEGPG

-55 AVEGQARIS
+55 VVAGNLRATNEQIL
-64 ADQVRSDA
+64 SDA
-72 ELATGV
+72 EMATGV
-78 ALNFKSI
+78 ALNFKVV
-85 QRAIRQLYATGNF
+85 QRAIKALYATGNF
-98 SDVKVVCR
+98 SDVQVGCR
-106 VHDGPPILASI
+106 VHEGPPILATI
-117 VVQVVER
+117 VITVTER
-124 PILGDIEV
+124 PILGDVDVI
-132 VGADRV
+132 GGDRIATRV
-138 SGRTLKDKIELLIGR
+138 LKDKIDLLIGR
-153 PIDAA
+153 PVDAA
-158 LVAKTKQRIDSIY
+158 LVARTKQRLDSIY
-171 EAAGFYLARV
+171 EAAGYYLHRI
-181 TVDTTVV
+181 TVDTTEI
-188 GERSKVTFRVD
+188 GDQRAKVTFRVS
-199 EGRRLAVSGVRVLG
+199 EGRRLAVSGVRING
-213 LQNLAPADVVATMKT
+213 LTNLAPADVVATMKT

-238 GEFDEDTFAGDLT
+238 GEFDEDTFTGDLT
-251 ERVPEFL
+251 ERIPQFL

-272 LIVDRE
+272 LLVNRDL
-278 RGKGLVELSVRE
+278 GKGLVDLQIRE

-305 RFSSE
+305 RFSTE
-310 EIQRLYPFQPQAISL
+310 EIQRLYPFQPQSISL
-325 TDRAKS
+325 RERAFS
-331 LLRRRGPSL
+331 LLRKKGPSL
-340 PPNTFDQSRWDDAT
+340 PPNTFDQGRWEDGT
-354 RKVQT
+354 QKVQT

-378 TTAGNHVA
+378 TTAGKHVA

-399 VNRVEII
+399 VNRVEIL

-433 VRSYQNIANLGFF
+433 VRSFQNIGNLGFF
-446 ETPVPN
+446 ETPIPN

-521 LSYTDPQIRLSQ
+521 MAYTDPQIRLSQ
-533 VSGTVS
+533 VSGTLS

-566 GMSLQLGF
+566 GFSLQLGF
-574 PVPQSPYT
+574 PIPQSPYT
-582 RLFLSYGLESVRY
+582 RVFLTYGLESVRF
-595 GSSGFLGD
+595 GASGFLGEQASQFSGAN
-603 VRSQFTGSN
+603 VRSYIGT
-612 IRSYVGATVGYDTR
+612 TLGYDTR

-633 AGGQRTFTAQFNGL
+633 AGAQRTFTAQFNGL
-647 GGTSRFQRYSLDL
+647 GGTSRFQRYSIDMR
-660 SNFATL
+660 NFATL
-666 TQIGGSKPGSQP
+666 TQIGGNKPGSQP
-678 IKIVAGVKVR
+678 IKVVAGLTVR
-688 SGAVIGDAG
+688 SGAVLGDAG

-724 TPDGFVPDASSN
+724 TPDGFLPDAN
-736 QQAFNN
+736 ANAAAFQN

-753 LGVRLNSSFY
+753 VGIRFNSMFY
-763 VNTFV
+763 INGFF
-768 DAGNVYRRVQQFDPS
+768 DAGNVYRRVQQFDPT

-797 PLGPLGLDWAYGFDR
+797 PLGPLGLDWARGLDR
-812 IDTFGRKKPA
+812 VDSFGRPAPA

-831 QSF
+831 QTF

>member
-1 VGRSARLTRYL
+1 
-12 SKLMPVFRNSTVA
+12 MPVSRHSAAA
-25 LLAAVLCFP
+25 LAAAVLCLPF
-34 ASRALAQQQEGPG
+34 SRAAAQQEGPG
-47 ACALPDSI
+47 PCALPDSI
-55 AVEGQARIS
+55 VVEGNLRITN
-64 ADQVRSDA
+64 DQILADA
-72 ELATGV
+72 EMATGI
-78 ALNFKSI
+78 ALNFKSV
-85 QRAIRQLYATGNF
+85 QRAIKQLYQTGSF
-98 SDVKVVCR
+98 SDVQVGCR

-117 VVQVVER
+117 VIRVAER
-124 PILGDIEV
+124 PILGDVDVI
-132 VGADRV
+132 GGDRI
-138 SGRTLKDKIELLIGR
+138 STRTLKDKVDLLIGR
-153 PIDAA
+153 PVDAA

-181 TVDTTVV
+181 TVDTTTLADQ
-188 GERSKVTFRVD
+188 RAKVTFRVS
-199 EGRRLAVSGVRVLG
+199 EGRRLAVSGIRVNG
-213 LQNLAPADVVATMKT
+213 LHTLAPKDVVATMKT

-238 GEFDEDTFAGDLT
+238 GEFDEDNFAGDLT
-251 ERVPEFL
+251 ERIPEFL
-258 ARQGFIDGV
+258 GKQGFIDGV

-272 LIVDRE
+272 LVVDRE
-278 RGKGLVELSVRE
+278 RGKGLIDLQIRE
-290 GPRYS
+290 GARYAL
-295 IGAFEALGNR
+295 GTFEALGNR
-305 RFSSE
+305 RFSTE
-310 EIQRLYPFQPQAISL
+310 EVQRLYPFQPQSLSL
-325 TDRAKS
+325 TERAKA
-331 LLRRRGPSL
+331 LLRRKGPSL
-340 PPNTFDQSRWDDAT
+340 PANTFDQGRWDEGT
-354 RKVQT
+354 RKMQT

-378 TTAGNHVA
+378 SANGKHVA

-399 VNRVEII
+399 VNRVEIL

-452 PDTRPDSTGDVDIIF
+452 PDTRPDSSGDVDIIF

-506 GSLNWNFGRFQNNFQ
+506 GTVNWNFGRFQNNFQ
-521 LSYTDPQIRLSQ
+521 LSYSDPQIRLSQ
-533 VSGTVS
+533 VSGTVN

-546 FQGIGGFSNFN
+546 YQSIGGFSNFN
-557 GGFGQPIQT
+557 GGYGQPIQT

-582 RLFLSYGLESVRY
+582 RLFLTYGLESVRY
-595 GSSGFLGD
+595 GSAGFLGELA
-603 VRSQFTGSN
+603 SQFQGAN

-626 IDLPFAS
+626 VDLPFAS
-633 AGGQRTFTAQFNGL
+633 AGASRSFTAQFNGL

-660 SNFATL
+660 KNYATL
-666 TQIGGSKPGSQP
+666 ASIGGSKPGSQP
-678 IKIVAGVKVR
+678 IKVVAGLTVR
-688 SGAVIGDAG
+688 SGAVLGNAG

-711 FGEPLRGYPEFSI
+711 YGEPLRGYPEFSI
-724 TPDGFVPDASSN
+724 TPDGYLPDATTNS
-736 QQAFNN
+736 AAYTN

-753 LGVRLNSSFY
+753 VGIRFNAMFY
-763 VNTFV
+763 VNGFF
-768 DAGNVYRRVQQFDPS
+768 DAGNVYRRVQQFDPT
-783 RLFRGA
+783 RLFRGT

-797 PLGPLGLDWAYGFDR
+797 PLGPLGLDWAYGMDR
-812 IDTFGRKKPA
+812 VDTFGRPAPA

>member
-1 VGRSARLTRYL
+1 
-12 SKLMPVFRNSTVA
+12 MPVFRHSAAAIV
-25 LLAAVLCFP
+25 AAVLCLPF
-34 ASRALAQQQEGPG
+34 SRAAAQQEGPG
-47 ACALPDSI
+47 PCALPDSI
-55 AVEGQARIS
+55 VVEGNLRVTN
-64 ADQVRSDA
+64 DQILADA
-72 ELATGV
+72 EMATGI
-78 ALNFKSI
+78 ALNFKSV
-85 QRAIRQLYATGNF
+85 QRAIKQLYQTGNF
-98 SDVKVVCR
+98 SDVQVGCR

-117 VVQVVER
+117 VIRVAER
-124 PILGDIEV
+124 PILGDVDVI
-132 VGADRV
+132 GGDRI
-138 SGRTLKDKIELLIGR
+138 STRTLKDKVELLIGR
-153 PIDAA
+153 PVDAA

-181 TVDTTVV
+181 TVDTTQLADQ
-188 GERSKVTFRVD
+188 RAKVTFRVS
-199 EGRRLAVSGVRVLG
+199 EGRRLAVSGVRVNG
-213 LQNLAPADVVATMKT
+213 LHTLAPADVVATMKT

-238 GEFDEDTFAGDLT
+238 GEFDEDNFAGDLT
-251 ERVPEFL
+251 ERIPEFL
-258 ARQGFIDGV
+258 GKQGFIDGV

-272 LIVDRE
+272 LVVDRE
-278 RGKGLVELSVRE
+278 RGKGLIDLQIRE
-290 GPRYS
+290 GPRYAL
-295 IGAFEALGNR
+295 GAFEALGNR

-310 EIQRLYPFQPQAISL
+310 EIQRLYPFQPQSLSL
-325 TDRAKS
+325 TERAKA
-331 LLRRRGPSL
+331 LLRRKGPSL
-340 PPNTFDQSRWDDAT
+340 PPNTFDQGRWEEGT
-354 RKVQT
+354 RKMQT

-365 YIYARVRPIVDRD
+365 YIYAHVRPIVDRD
-378 TTAGNHVA
+378 STNGKHVA

-399 VNRVEII
+399 VNRVEIL

-452 PDTRPDSTGDVDIIF
+452 PDTRPDSSGDVDIIF

-506 GSLNWNFGRFQNNFQ
+506 GTVNWNFGRYQNNFQ
-521 LSYTDPQIRLSQ
+521 LSYSDPQIRLSR

-546 FQGIGGFSNFN
+546 YQSIGGFSNFN
-557 GGFGQPIQT
+557 GGYGQPIQT
-566 GMSLQLGF
+566 GMSVQLGF

-582 RLFLSYGLESVRY
+582 HLFLTYGLESVRY
-595 GSSGFLGD
+595 GSAGFLGALA
-603 VRSQFTGSN
+603 SQYQGAN

-626 IDLPFAS
+626 VDLPFAS
-633 AGGQRTFTAQFNGL
+633 AGASRSFTAQFNGL
-647 GGTSRFQRYSLDL
+647 GGTSRFQRFSLDL
-660 SNFATL
+660 KNYATL
-666 TQIGGSKPGSQP
+666 ASIGGSKPGSQP
-678 IKIVAGVKVR
+678 LKVVAGLTVR
-688 SGAVIGDAG
+688 SGAVLGNAG
-697 AFRFT
+697 AFRYT

-711 FGEPLRGYPEFSI
+711 YGEPLRGYPEFSI
-724 TPDGFVPDASSN
+724 TPDGYLPDATTSS
-736 QQAFNN
+736 AAYTN

-753 LGVRLNSSFY
+753 VGIRFNSMFY
-763 VNTFV
+763 VNGFF
-768 DAGNVYRRVQQFDPS
+768 DAGNVYRRVQQFDPT
-783 RLFRGA
+783 RLFRGT

-797 PLGPLGLDWAYGFDR
+797 PLGPLGLDWAYGMDR
-812 IDTFGRKKPA
+812 VDTFGRPAPA

>member
-1 VGRSARLTRYL
+1 
-12 SKLMPVFRNSTVA
+12 MPVFRHSAAAIV
-25 LLAAVLCFP
+25 AAVLCLP
-34 ASRALAQQQEGPG
+34 LSRAAAQGEGPG
-47 ACALPDSI
+47 PCALPDSI
-55 AVEGQARIS
+55 VVEGNLRVTN
-64 ADQVRSDA
+64 DQILSDA
-72 ELATGV
+72 EMATGI
-78 ALNFKSI
+78 ALNFKSV
-85 QRAIRQLYATGNF
+85 QRAIKQLYATGNY
-98 SDVKVVCR
+98 SDVQVGCR

-117 VVQVVER
+117 VIKVVER
-124 PILGDIEV
+124 PILGDVDVI
-132 VGADRV
+132 GGDRI
-138 SGRTLKDKIELLIGR
+138 STRTLKDKVELLIGR
-153 PIDAA
+153 PVDAA
-158 LVAKTKQRIDSIY
+158 LVARTRQRLDSIY
-171 EAAGFYLARV
+171 EAAGYYLHRI
-181 TVDTTVV
+181 TVDTTMLADQ
-188 GERSKVTFRVD
+188 RAKVTFRVS
-199 EGRRLAVSGVRVLG
+199 EGRRLAVSGIQVNG
-213 LQNLAPADVVATMKT
+213 LNTLAPVDVVATMKT

-238 GEFDEDTFAGDLT
+238 GEFDEDAFAGDLT
-251 ERVPEFL
+251 ERIPEFL
-258 ARQGFIDGV
+258 GRQGFIDGV

-278 RGKGLVELSVRE
+278 RGKGLVDLSVRE

-295 IGAFEALGNR
+295 LGVFEALGNR

-310 EIQRLYPFQPQAISL
+310 EIQRLYPFQPQSISL
-325 TDRAKS
+325 TERAKG
-331 LLRRRGPSL
+331 LLRRKGPSV
-340 PPNTFDQSRWDDAT
+340 PPNTFDQGKWDEGT

-378 TTAGNHVA
+378 TSGGKHLA

-399 VNRVEII
+399 VNRVEIL

-421 IVPGDVFNQDRL
+421 VVPGDVFNQDRL
-433 VRSYQNIANLGFF
+433 IRSYQNIGNLGFF
-446 ETPVPN
+446 EAPVPN
-452 PDTRPDSTGDVDIIF
+452 PDTRPDSSGDVDIIF

-521 LSYTDPQIRLSQ
+521 LAYTDPQIRLSQ

-566 GMSLQLGF
+566 GFSLQLGF

-582 RLFLSYGLESVRY
+582 RLFVTYGLESVRF
-595 GSSGFLGD
+595 GSSGFLGEARD
-603 VRSQFTGSN
+603 QFTGAN
-612 IRSYVGATVGYDTR
+612 IRSYIGGTLGYDTR
-626 IDLPFAS
+626 VDLPFAS
-633 AGGQRTFTAQFNGL
+633 AGAQRTLTAQFNGL
-647 GGTSRFQRYSLDL
+647 GGTSRFQRFSLDL
-660 SNFATL
+660 KNYATL
-666 TQIGGSKPGSQP
+666 AQIGGSKPGSQP
-678 IKIVAGVKVR
+678 IKLVAGLTVR
-688 SGAVIGDAG
+688 SGAVLGSAG

-724 TPDGFVPDASSN
+724 TPDGYLPDANTN

-742 PGAAFFSSTAE
+742 PGAAFFASTAE
-753 LGVRLNSSFY
+753 VGIRFNSMFY
-763 VNTFV
+763 VNGFF
-768 DAGNVYRRVQQFDPS
+768 DAGNVYGRVQQFDPT
-783 RLFRGA
+783 RLFRGT

-797 PLGPLGLDWAYGFDR
+797 PLGPLGLDWAYGIDR
-812 IDTFGRKKPA
+812 VDTFGRPAPA

-831 QSF
+831 QQF

>member
-1 VGRSARLTRYL
+1 
-12 SKLMPVFRNSTVA
+12 MPVFRHSAAAIV
-25 LLAAVLCFP
+25 AAVLCLP
-34 ASRALAQQQEGPG
+34 LSRAAAQQEGPG
-47 ACALPDSI
+47 PCALPDSI
-55 AVEGQARIS
+55 AVEGNLRITS
-64 ADQVRSDA
+64 DQIRSDA
-72 ELATGV
+72 EMATGV
-78 ALNFKSI
+78 ALNFKSV
-85 QRAIRQLYATGNF
+85 QRAIKALYTTGNF
-98 SDVKVVCR
+98 SDVRVGCR
-106 VHDGPPILASI
+106 VHDGPPILATI
-117 VVQVVER
+117 VLVVTER
-124 PILGDIEV
+124 PILGDVDV
-132 VGADRV
+132 VGGDRI
-138 SGRTLKDKIELLIGR
+138 STRTLKDKVDLLIGR
-153 PIDAA
+153 PVDAA
-158 LVAKTKQRIDSIY
+158 LVAKTKQRLDSIY
-171 EAAGFYLARV
+171 EAAGYYLHRI
-181 TVDTTVV
+181 TVDTASL
-188 GERSKVTFRVD
+188 GDQRAKLTFRVS
-199 EGRRLAVSGVRVLG
+199 EGRRLAVSGVRVNG
-213 LQNLAPADVVATMKT
+213 LTNLAPADVVSTMKT

-238 GEFDEDTFAGDLT
+238 GEFDEDVFAGDLT
-251 ERVPEFL
+251 ERIPTL
-258 ARQGFIDGV
+258 LGRQGFIDGV

-278 RGKGLVELSVRE
+278 RGKGLVDLTIRE

-295 IGAFEALGNR
+295 LGAFEALGNR

-310 EIQRLYPFQPQAISL
+310 EIQRLYPFQPQSISL
-325 TDRAKS
+325 RERAIG
-331 LLRRRGPSL
+331 LLRKKGPSL
-340 PPNTFDQSRWDDAT
+340 PPNTFDQGRWDEGT
-354 RKVQT
+354 QKVQT

-378 TTAGNHVA
+378 TTGGKHVA

-399 VNRVEII
+399 VNRVEIL

-433 VRSYQNIANLGFF
+433 VRSYQNIGNLGFF

-487 GVGGFIGLQQP
+487 GIGGFIGLQQP

-546 FQGIGGFSNFN
+546 YQGIGGFSNFN

-566 GMSLQLGF
+566 GFSLQLGF

-582 RLFLSYGLESVRY
+582 RLFVSYGLEAVRF

-603 VRSQFTGSN
+603 QATQFSGAN
-612 IRSYVGATVGYDTR
+612 IRSYVGTTVGYDTR

-633 AGGQRTFTAQFNGL
+633 AGSQRTFTAQFNGL

-660 SNFATL
+660 KNYATL
-666 TQIGGSKPGSQP
+666 AQIGGGKPGSQP
-678 IKIVAGVKVR
+678 IKLVAGLTVK
-688 SGAVIGDAG
+688 SGAVLGSAG

-724 TPDGFVPDASSN
+724 TPDGYLPDANSN
-736 QQAFNN
+736 PAAFNN

-753 LGVRLNSSFY
+753 MGIRFNGMFY
-763 VNTFV
+763 VNGFF
-768 DAGNVYRRVQQFDPS
+768 DAGNVYRRVQQFDPT
-783 RLFRGA
+783 RLFRGT

-797 PLGPLGLDWAYGFDR
+797 PLGPLGLDWAYGMDR
-812 IDTFGRKKPA
+812 IDSFGRPAPA

>member
-1 VGRSARLTRYL
+1 
-12 SKLMPVFRNSTVA
+12 MPVFRHSAAAIV
-25 LLAAVLCFP
+25 AAVLCLPF
-34 ASRALAQQQEGPG
+34 SRATAQQEAGPG
-47 ACALPDSI
+47 ACALPDSV
-55 AVEGQARIS
+55 AVEGNLRITN
-64 ADQVRSDA
+64 DQVLSDA
-72 ELATGV
+72 ELGSGV

-85 QRAIRQLYATGNF
+85 QKAIRQLYATGNF
-98 SDVKVVCR
+98 SDVRVGCR
-106 VHDGPPILASI
+106 VHDGPPILATI
-117 VVQVVER
+117 VLGVTER
-124 PILGDIEV
+124 PLLGDV
-132 VGADRV
+132 DVTGGDRIPT
-138 SGRTLKDKIELLIGR
+138 RTLKDKVDLLIGR
-153 PIDAA
+153 PVDAA
-158 LVAKTKQRIDSIY
+158 LVAKTKQRLDSIY
-171 EAAGFYLARV
+171 EAAGYYLARV
-181 TVDTTVV
+181 TVDTVMM
-188 GERSKVTFRVD
+188 GDQRAKVTFRVS
-199 EGRRLAVSGVRVLG
+199 EGRRLAVSGVRVQG
-213 LQNLAPADVVATMKT
+213 LRNLAPADVVATMKT

-238 GEFDEDTFAGDLT
+238 GEFDEDNFAGDLT
-251 ERVPEFL
+251 ERIPEL
-258 ARQGFIDGV
+258 LGKQGFIDGV

-278 RGKGLVELSVRE
+278 RGKGMIELQVRE
-290 GPRYS
+290 GPRYALGS
-295 IGAFEALGNR
+295 FEALGNR
-305 RFSSE
+305 RFSTE
-310 EIQRLYPFQPQAISL
+310 EIQRLYPFQEQSVSL
-325 TDRAKS
+325 TERARA

-340 PPNTFDQSRWDDAT
+340 PPNTFDQGRWDEGT

-378 TTAGNHVA
+378 STNGRHVA

-399 VNRVEII
+399 VNRVEIL

-421 IVPGDVFNQDRL
+421 IVTGDVFNQDRL
-433 VRSYQNIANLGFF
+433 IRSYQNLGNLGFF

-506 GSLNWNFGRFQNNFQ
+506 GSLNWNFGRYQNNFQ
-521 LSYTDPQIRLSQ
+521 ASYTDPQIRLSQ
-533 VSGTVS
+533 VSGTVN

-546 FQGIGGFSNFN
+546 YQGIGGFSNFN

-566 GMSLQLGF
+566 GFSLQLGF

-582 RLFLSYGLESVRY
+582 RLFVSYGLESVRF
-595 GSSGFLGD
+595 GSSGFLGEQALLY
-603 VRSQFTGSN
+603 SGSN
-612 IRSYVGATVGYDTR
+612 VRSYVGATVGYDTR
-626 IDLPFAS
+626 VDLPFAS
-633 AGGQRTFTAQFNGL
+633 AGAQRTFTAQFNGL
-647 GGTSRFQRYSLDL
+647 GGTSRFQRYSIDL
-660 SNFATL
+660 KNYATL
-666 TQIGGSKPGSQP
+666 AQFGGSKPGSQP
-678 IKIVAGVKVR
+678 MKVVAGLSVR
-688 SGAVIGDAG
+688 SGAVLGSAG

-711 FGEPLRGYPEFSI
+711 YGEPLRGYPEFSI
-724 TPDGFVPDASSN
+724 TPDGFLPDATSN
-736 QQAFNN
+736 AAAYNN

-753 LGVRLNSSFY
+753 IGLRLNSMFY
-763 VNTFV
+763 VNGFF
-768 DAGNVYRRVQQFDPS
+768 DAGNVYRRVQQFDPT

-789 GIGLSTVT
+789 GFGLSTVT
-797 PLGPLGLDWAYGFDR
+797 PLGPLGLDWAYGMDR
-812 IDTFGRKKPA
+812 VDSFGRPAPA

>member
-1 VGRSARLTRYL
+1 
-12 SKLMPVFRNSTVA
+12 MPVFRHSAAAIV
-25 LLAAVLCFP
+25 AAVLCLPF
-34 ASRALAQQQEGPG
+34 SRANAQQEGPG

-55 AVEGQARIS
+55 VVAGNLRITNE
-64 ADQVRSDA
+64 QILSDA
-72 ELATGV
+72 EMATGV
-78 ALNFKSI
+78 ALNFKVV
-85 QRAIRQLYATGNF
+85 QRAIKALYATGNF
-98 SDVKVVCR
+98 SDVQIGCR

-117 VVQVVER
+117 VINVTER
-124 PILGDIEV
+124 PILGDVDV
-132 VGADRV
+132 VGGDRIPT
-138 SGRTLKDKIELLIGR
+138 RTLKDKVDLLIGR
-153 PIDAA
+153 PVDAA
-158 LVAKTKQRIDSIY
+158 LVARTKQRLDSIY
-171 EAAGFYLARV
+171 EAAGYYLHRI
-181 TVDTTVV
+181 TVDTTEI
-188 GERSKVTFRVD
+188 GEQRAKVTFRVS
-199 EGRRLAVSGVRVLG
+199 EGRRLAVSGVRVNG
-213 LQNLAPADVVATMKT
+213 LKTLAPADVVATMKT

-238 GEFDEDTFAGDLT
+238 GEFDEDTFTGDLT
-251 ERVPEFL
+251 ERIPQFL
-258 ARQGFIDGV
+258 ARQGFIDGI

-272 LIVDRE
+272 LLVNRE
-278 RGKGLVELSVRE
+278 LGKGLVDLQVRE

-305 RFSSE
+305 RFSTE
-310 EIQRLYPFQPQAISL
+310 EIQRLYPFQPQSISL
-325 TDRAKS
+325 RERAFS
-331 LLRRRGPSL
+331 LLRKKGPSL
-340 PPNTFDQSRWDDAT
+340 PPNTFDQGRWEDGT
-354 RKVQT
+354 QKVQT

-378 TTAGNHVA
+378 TTAGKHVA

-399 VNRVEII
+399 VNRVEIL

-433 VRSYQNIANLGFF
+433 VRSYQNIGNLGFF

-521 LSYTDPQIRLSQ
+521 MAYTDPQIRLSQ
-533 VSGTVS
+533 VSGTLS

-566 GMSLQLGF
+566 GFSLQLGF
-574 PVPQSPYT
+574 PIPQSPYT
-582 RLFLSYGLESVRY
+582 RVFLTYGLESVRF
-595 GSSGFLGD
+595 GASGFLGEQAA
-603 VRSQFTGSN
+603 QFTGAN
-612 IRSYVGATVGYDTR
+612 VRSYIGTTLGYDTR
-626 IDLPFAS
+626 VDLPFAS
-633 AGGQRTFTAQFNGL
+633 AGAQRTFTAQFNGL
-647 GGTSRFQRYSLDL
+647 GGTSQFQRYSLDMR
-660 SNFATL
+660 NFATL
-666 TQIGGSKPGSQP
+666 TQFGGNKPGSQP
-678 IKIVAGVKVR
+678 IKVVAGLSVR
-688 SGAVIGDAG
+688 SGAVLGNAG

-724 TPDGFVPDASSN
+724 TPDGFLPDAN
-736 QQAFNN
+736 QNAAAFQN

-753 LGVRLNSSFY
+753 VGIRFNSMFY
-763 VNTFV
+763 INGFF
-768 DAGNVYRRVQQFDPS
+768 DAGNVYRRVQQFDPT
-783 RLFRGA
+783 RLFRGT

-797 PLGPLGLDWAYGFDR
+797 PLGPLGLDWARGLDR
-812 IDTFGRKKPA
+812 VDSFGRPAPA
-822 WQLHFRLGG
+822 WQLHFRLGA
-831 QSF
+831 QQF

>member
-1 VGRSARLTRYL
+1 
-12 SKLMPVFRNSTVA
+12 MPVSRHSAAAIVAVA
-25 LLAAVLCFP
+25 LILPFSGAV
-34 ASRALAQQQEGPG
+34 AQQEGPG
-47 ACALPDSI
+47 PCALPDSI
-55 AVEGQARIS
+55 VVEGNLRILT
-64 ADQVRSDA
+64 DQIRSDA
-72 ELATGV
+72 ELITGT

-85 QRAIRQLYATGNF
+85 QRAIKQLYATGNY
-98 SDVKVVCR
+98 SDVRVGCR
-106 VHDGPPILASI
+106 VHDGPPVLASI
-117 VVQVVER
+117 VISVVEH
-124 PILGDIEV
+124 PILGDVDV
-132 VGADRV
+132 VGGDRI
-138 SGRTLKDKIELLIGR
+138 SSRTLKDKVDLLIGR
-153 PIDAA
+153 PIDAS
-158 LVAKTKQRIDSIY
+158 LVAKTKQRIDSTY
-171 EAAGFYLARV
+171 EASGYYLARV
-181 TVDTTVV
+181 TVDTVAMPDN
-188 GERSKVTFRVD
+188 RYKVTFRVS
-199 EGRRLAVSGVRVLG
+199 EGRRLAVSGVRVTG
-213 LQNLAPADVVATMKT
+213 LSALAPADVVATMKT

-238 GEFDEDTFAGDLT
+238 GEFDEDNFAGDLT
-251 ERVPEFL
+251 ERIPEFL
-258 ARQGFIDGV
+258 GKQGFIDGA

-272 LIVDRE
+272 LIVDRD
-278 RGKGLVELSVRE
+278 RGKGLIELAVRE

-295 IGAFEALGNR
+295 LGTFEALGNR

-325 TDRAKS
+325 TGRVKG
-331 LLRRRGPSL
+331 LLRSKGPSL
-340 PPNTFDQSRWDDAT
+340 PPNTFDQGRWDEGT

-359 AYSNEG
+359 AYGNEG
-365 YIYARVRPIVDRD
+365 YIYASVRPIVERD
-378 TTAGNHVA
+378 TTGGKHLA
-386 NLRWEIEEGQPAI
+386 NLRWEINEGQPAI
-399 VNRVEII
+399 VNRVEIL

-421 IVPGDVFNQDRL
+421 ILPGDVFNQDRL
-433 VRSYQNIANLGFF
+433 IRSYQNLGNLGFF
-446 ETPVPN
+446 ESPLPN

-521 LSYTDPQIRLSQ
+521 LAYTDPQIRLSQ
-533 VSGTVS
+533 VSGTIN

-546 FQGIGGFSNFN
+546 YQGFGGFSNFN

-566 GMSLQLGF
+566 GFSLQLGF

-582 RLFLSYGLESVRY
+582 RLFLTYGLESVQY
-595 GSSGFLGD
+595 GSGGFLSS
-603 VRSQFTGSN
+603 VSQQFTGAN

-626 IDLPFAS
+626 VDLPFAS
-633 AGGQRTFTAQFNGL
+633 AGAQRNFTAQFNGI
-647 GGTSRFQRYSLDL
+647 GGTSRFQRFSADL
-660 SNFATL
+660 KNYATL
-666 TQIGGSKPGSQP
+666 AQIGGSKPGSQP
-678 IKIVAGVKVR
+678 IKIVAGLTVR
-688 SGAVIGDAG
+688 SGAVLGNAG

-724 TPDGFVPDASSN
+724 TPDGYLPDATSN

-753 LGVRLNSSFY
+753 LGIRFNGMFY
-763 VNTFV
+763 VNGFF
-768 DAGNVYRRVQQFDPS
+768 DAGNVYRRVQQFDPT
-783 RLFRGA
+783 RLFRGT

-797 PLGPLGLDWAYGFDR
+797 PLGPLGLDWAYGMDR
-812 IDTFGRKKPA
+812 IDSSGRPAPA

>member
-1 VGRSARLTRYL
+1 
-12 SKLMPVFRNSTVA
+12 MPVFRRSATA
-25 LLAAVLCFP
+25 LLAAAFCLP
-34 ASRALAQQQEGPG
+34 LSRAVAQQEGPG
-47 ACALPDSI
+47 PCALPDSI
-55 AVEGQARIS
+55 VVEGNTRVTT
-64 ADQVRSDA
+64 DQIRSDA
-72 ELATGV
+72 ELVTGV

-85 QRAIRQLYATGNF
+85 QRAIRQLFQSGNF
-98 SDVKVVCR
+98 SDVQIGCR
-106 VHDGPPILASI
+106 VHDGPPILATI
-117 VVQVVER
+117 VVTVAER
-124 PILGDIEV
+124 PILGDIDV
-132 VGADRV
+132 VGADRISTGTV
-138 SGRTLKDKIELLIGR
+138 KDKVDLLIGR
-153 PIDAA
+153 PLDAA

-171 EAAGFYLARV
+171 DAAGYYLARV
-181 TVDTTVV
+181 TVDTTNL
-188 GERSKVTFRVD
+188 GDRLKLTFRIE
-199 EGRRLAVSGVRVLG
+199 EGRRLAVSGIRVTG
-213 LQNLAPADVVATMKT
+213 LQTLAPADVVATMKT
-228 KPEGFLWFRK
+228 KPEGFLFFRK
-238 GEFDEDTFAGDLT
+238 GEFDEDNFAGDLT
-251 ERVPEFL
+251 ERIPAFL
-258 ARQGFIDGV
+258 ASQGFIDGV

-278 RGKGLVELSVRE
+278 RGKGLIELTVRE

-295 IGAFEALGNR
+295 IGSFEALGNR

-310 EIQRLYPFQPQAISL
+310 EVQRLYPFQPQSVSL
-325 TDRAKS
+325 TQRAKG
-331 LLRRRGPSL
+331 LIFRRKGPSL
-340 PPNTFDQSRWDDAT
+340 PPNTFDQGKWDDGT
-354 RKVQT
+354 QKVQT

-378 TTAGNHVA
+378 TTGGKHLA

-399 VNRVEII
+399 VNRVEIL

-433 VRSYQNIANLGFF
+433 VRSYQNIGNLGFF

-506 GSLNWNFGRFQNNFQ
+506 GTLNWNFGRFQNNFQ
-521 LSYTDPQIRLSQ
+521 LAYTDPQIRLSQ
-533 VSGTVS
+533 VSGTLS

-546 FQGIGGFSNFN
+546 YQSIGGFSNFN
-557 GGFGQPIQT
+557 GGYGQPIQT
-566 GMSLQLGF
+566 GLSLQLGF
-574 PVPQSPYT
+574 PVPKSPYT
-582 RLFLSYGLESVRY
+582 RLFVSYGLESVRY
-595 GSSGFLGD
+595 GSDGFLGSLA
-603 VRSQFTGSN
+603 SQFSGSN
-612 IRSYVGATVGYDTR
+612 IRSYIGGTVGYDTR

-633 AGGQRTFTAQFNGL
+633 GGAQRTFTAQFNGL
-647 GGTSRFQRYSLDL
+647 GGTSRFQRYSLDMK
-660 SNFATL
+660 NFATL
-666 TQIGGSKPGSQP
+666 AQFGGSNLGSQAV
-678 IKIVAGVKVR
+678 KVVAGLTVR
-688 SGAVIGDAG
+688 SGAVIGNAG

-724 TPDGFVPDASSN
+724 TPDGFLPDATSS
-736 QQAFNN
+736 QAAFTN

-753 LGVRLNSSFY
+753 VGVRFNSMFY
-763 VNTFV
+763 VNAFF
-768 DAGNVYRRVQQFDPS
+768 DAGNVYRRVQQFDPT
-783 RLFRGA
+783 RLFRGT

-797 PLGPLGLDWAYGFDR
+797 PLGPLGLDWARGLDR
-812 IDTFGRKKPA
+812 VDSFGRRAPA

-831 QSF
+831 QTF

>member
-1 VGRSARLTRYL
+1 
-12 SKLMPVFRNSTVA
+12 MPVFRHSAAAIV
-25 LLAAVLCFP
+25 AAVLCLP
-34 ASRALAQQQEGPG
+34 LSRAQAQQEGPG

-55 AVEGQARIS
+55 VVEGNLRITN
-64 ADQVRSDA
+64 DQILSDA
-72 ELATGV
+72 EMATGV
-78 ALNFKSI
+78 ALNFKVV
-85 QRAIRQLYATGNF
+85 QRAIKQLYATGNF
-98 SDVKVVCR
+98 SDVQVGCR
-106 VHDGPPILASI
+106 VHDGPPILATI
-117 VVQVVER
+117 VISVAER
-124 PILGDIEV
+124 PILGDVDV
-132 VGADRV
+132 VGGDRIPT
-138 SGRTLKDKIELLIGR
+138 RTLKDKVDLLIGR
-153 PIDAA
+153 PLDAA
-158 LVAKTKQRIDSIY
+158 LVARTKQRLDSIY
-171 EAAGFYLARV
+171 EAAGYYLHRI
-181 TVDTTVV
+181 TVDTAEM
-188 GERSKVTFRVD
+188 GEQRAKVTFRVS
-199 EGRRLAVSGVRVLG
+199 EGRRLAVSGVRVNG
-213 LQNLAPADVVATMKT
+213 LTNLAPADVVSTMKT

-238 GEFDEDTFAGDLT
+238 GEFDEDTFTGDLT
-251 ERVPEFL
+251 ERIPQL
-258 ARQGFIDGV
+258 LGRQGFIDGV

-278 RGKGLVELSVRE
+278 RGKGLVDLSIRE
-290 GPRYS
+290 GPRYALGS
-295 IGAFEALGNR
+295 FEALGNR
-305 RFSSE
+305 RFSTE
-310 EIQRLYPFQPQAISL
+310 EIQRLYPFQPQSISL
-325 TDRAKS
+325 RERAMS
-331 LLRRRGPSL
+331 LLRKKGPST
-340 PPNTFDQSRWDDAT
+340 PPNTFDQGRWEEGT
-354 RKVQT
+354 QKVQT

-378 TTAGNHVA
+378 TTGGKHVA

-399 VNRVEII
+399 VNRVEIL

-433 VRSYQNIANLGFF
+433 VRSYQNIGNLGFF

-506 GSLNWNFGRFQNNFQ
+506 GSLNWNFGRYQNNFQ
-521 LSYTDPQIRLSQ
+521 LAYTDPQIRLSQ
-533 VSGTVS
+533 VSGTIS

-546 FQGIGGFSNFN
+546 YQGIGGFSNFN
-557 GGFGQPIQT
+557 GGYGQPIQT
-566 GMSLQLGF
+566 GFSLQLGF

-582 RLFLSYGLESVRY
+582 RLFLTYGLESVRF

-603 VRSQFTGSN
+603 LAQQFTGSN
-612 IRSYVGATVGYDTR
+612 IRSYVGSTLGYDTR

-633 AGGQRTFTAQFNGL
+633 AGAQRTFTAQFNGL
-647 GGTSRFQRYSLDL
+647 GGTSRFQRYSIDL
-660 SNFATL
+660 KNYATL
-666 TQIGGSKPGSQP
+666 TQFGGSKPGSQP
-678 IKIVAGVKVR
+678 IKVVAGLTVR
-688 SGAVIGDAG
+688 SGAVLGSAG
-697 AFRFT
+697 AFRYT

-724 TPDGFVPDASSN
+724 TPDGYLPDANTNAS
-736 QQAFNN
+736 AFNN

-753 LGVRLNSSFY
+753 VGIRFNSMFY
-763 VNTFV
+763 INGFF
-768 DAGNVYRRVQQFDPS
+768 DAGNVYRRVQQFDPT
-783 RLFRGA
+783 RLFRGT

-797 PLGPLGLDWAYGFDR
+797 PLGPLGLDWARGLDR
-812 IDTFGRKKPA
+812 VDSFGRPAPA

>member
-1 VGRSARLTRYL
+1 
-12 SKLMPVFRNSTVA
+12 MPVFRHSAAAIV
-25 LLAAVLCFP
+25 AAVLCLP
-34 ASRALAQQQEGPG
+34 LSRAQAQQEGPG

-55 AVEGQARIS
+55 VVEGNLRITN
-64 ADQVRSDA
+64 DQILSDA
-72 ELATGV
+72 EMATGV
-78 ALNFKSI
+78 ALNFKVV
-85 QRAIRQLYATGNF
+85 QRAIKQLYATGNF
-98 SDVKVVCR
+98 SDVQVGCR
-106 VHDGPPILASI
+106 VHDGPPILATI
-117 VVQVVER
+117 VIAVAER
-124 PILGDIEV
+124 PILGDVEV
-132 VGADRV
+132 VGGDRIPT
-138 SGRTLKDKIELLIGR
+138 RTLKDKVDLLIGR

-158 LVAKTKQRIDSIY
+158 LVARTKQRLDSIY
-171 EAAGFYLARV
+171 EAAGYYLHRI
-181 TVDTTVV
+181 TVDTAEM
-188 GERSKVTFRVD
+188 GEQRAKVTFRVS
-199 EGRRLAVSGVRVLG
+199 EGRRLAVSGVRVSG
-213 LQNLAPADVVATMKT
+213 LTNLAPADVVATMKT

-238 GEFDEDTFAGDLT
+238 GEFDEDTFTGDLT
-251 ERVPEFL
+251 ERIPQFL
-258 ARQGFIDGV
+258 GRQGFIDGV

-278 RGKGLVELSVRE
+278 RGKGLVDLSIRE
-290 GPRYS
+290 GPRYALGS
-295 IGAFEALGNR
+295 FEALGNR
-305 RFSSE
+305 RFSTE
-310 EIQRLYPFQPQAISL
+310 EIQRLYPFQPQSISLRERAISL
-325 TDRAKS
+325 
-331 LLRRRGPSL
+331 LRKKGPST
-340 PPNTFDQSRWDDAT
+340 PPNTFDQGRWEEGT
-354 RKVQT
+354 QKVQT

-378 TTAGNHVA
+378 TTAGKHVA

-399 VNRVEII
+399 VNRVEIL

-433 VRSYQNIANLGFF
+433 VRSYQNIGNLGFF

-521 LSYTDPQIRLSQ
+521 LAYTDPQIRLSQ
-533 VSGTVS
+533 VSGTIS

-546 FQGIGGFSNFN
+546 YQGVGGFSNFN

-566 GMSLQLGF
+566 GFSLQLGF

-582 RLFLSYGLESVRY
+582 RLFLTYGLEGVRF

-603 VRSQFTGSN
+603 AARQFSGSN
-612 IRSYVGATVGYDTR
+612 IRSYVGSTLGYDTR

-633 AGGQRTFTAQFNGL
+633 AGAQRTFTAQFNGL
-647 GGTSRFQRYSLDL
+647 GGTSRFQRYSIDL
-660 SNFATL
+660 KNYATL
-666 TQIGGSKPGSQP
+666 TQFGGSKPGSQP
-678 IKIVAGVKVR
+678 IKVVAGLTVR
-688 SGAVIGDAG
+688 SGAVLGQAG

-724 TPDGFVPDASSN
+724 TPDGYLPDANTNSS
-736 QQAFNN
+736 AFNN

-753 LGVRLNSSFY
+753 VGIRFNAMFY
-763 VNTFV
+763 INGFF
-768 DAGNVYRRVQQFDPS
+768 DAGNVYRRVQQFDPT
-783 RLFRGA
+783 RLFRGT

-797 PLGPLGLDWAYGFDR
+797 PLGPLGLDWARGLDR
-812 IDTFGRKKPA
+812 VDSFGRPAPA